1 MIIEAIDYSDKYNLV
16 ILTISGE
23 DFSISYDLYND
34 LLLNVD
40 DELSFATYKEILADD
55 EFNRAKNI
63 ALSKISYAQKTSFEV
78 EKILKENDLSS
89 DSIEKTIDFLNDYG
103 ILNDEL
109 YVKSY
114 VSDKHNIARWAKN
127 KISYSLK
134 AKKINEDLINTYLD
148 QISDEDEYENAYNF
162 ALKKARND
170 FSIENKQKVYRYLSG
185 KGFDFDIINKV
196 VGELFK
202 WVMDMFIF

>member
-34 LLLNVD
+34 LLLNID
-40 DELSFATYKEILADD
+40 DELSFDTYKVILADD
-55 EFNRAKNI
+55 EVNRAKNL

-78 EKILKENDLSS
+78 EKLLKENDFSA
-89 DSIEKTIDFLNDYG
+89 DTIEKTIDFLNEYG
-103 ILNDEL
+103 ILNDEI

-114 VSDKHNIARWAKN
+114 VADKHNISRWAKN
-127 KISYSLK
+127 KIRYSLK
-134 AKKINEDLINTYLD
+134 SKKINEDLINIYLD

-162 ALKKARND
+162 AVKKTRND
-170 FSIENKQKVYRYLSG
+170 FSMENKQKVYRYLSD

-202 WVMDMFIF
+202 WVMAMFIF

>member
-34 LLLNVD
+34 LLLNID
-40 DELSFATYKEILADD
+40 DALSFDTYKVILADD
-55 EFNRAKNI
+55 EVNRAKNL

-78 EKILKENDLSS
+78 EKLLKENEFSAQT
-89 DSIEKTIDFLNDYG
+89 IEKTIDFLNEYG
-103 ILNDEL
+103 ILNDEI

-114 VSDKHNIARWAKN
+114 VTDKHNISRWSKN
-127 KISYSLK
+127 KIRYSLN

-162 ALKKARND
+162 ALKKALNN
-170 FSIENKQKVYRYLSG
+170 FSIENKQKVYRYLAG

-196 VGELFK
+196 VGDLFK
-202 WVMDMFIF
+202 

>member
-34 LLLNVD
+34 LLLNID
-40 DELSFATYKEILADD
+40 DELSFDTYKVILADD
-55 EFNRAKNI
+55 EVNRAKNL

-78 EKILKENDLSS
+78 EKLLKENDFSA
-89 DSIEKTIDFLNDYG
+89 DTIEKTIDFLNEYG
-103 ILNDEL
+103 ILNDEI

-114 VSDKHNIARWAKN
+114 VADKHNISRWSKN
-127 KISYSLK
+127 KIRYSLK
-134 AKKINEDLINTYLD
+134 SKKINEDLINIYLD
-148 QISDEDEYENAYNF
+148 QISDEEEYENAYNF
-162 ALKKARND
+162 AVKKARND
-170 FSIENKQKVYRYLSG
+170 FSIENKQKVYMYLAG

-202 WVMDMFIF
+202 

>member
-34 LLLNVD
+34 LLLNID
-40 DELSFATYKEILADD
+40 DELSFDTYKVILADD
-55 EFNRAKNI
+55 EVNRAKNL

-78 EKILKENDLSS
+78 EKLLKENDFSA
-89 DSIEKTIDFLNDYG
+89 DTIEKTIDFLNEYG
-103 ILNDEL
+103 ILNDEI

-114 VSDKHNIARWAKN
+114 VADKHNISRWSKN
-127 KISYSLK
+127 KIRYSLK
-134 AKKINEDLINTYLD
+134 SKKINEDLINIYLD
-148 QISDEDEYENAYNF
+148 QISDEEEYENAYNF
-162 ALKKARND
+162 AVKKARND
-170 FSIENKQKVYRYLSG
+170 FSIENKQKVYMYLAG

-202 WVMDMFIF
+202 WLMDMFIY